1 MEVVADNIN
10 YRREELNNLRT
21 ITLKKLR
28 KGKGGGRP
36 YKPIKHF
43 TREQL
48 NQMVNIKLNELNE
61 IIEY

>member
-21 ITLKKLR
+21 ITLKNLR
-28 KGKGGGRP
+28 KGKRGRP
-36 YKPIKHF
+36 YKPITHF

-48 NQMVNIKLNELNE
+48 NEMVIKKLNELNE
-61 IIEY
+61 N

>member
-28 KGKGGGRP
+28 KGKPGRP

-48 NQMVNIKLNELNE
+48 NEMVNIKLNELNE
-61 IIEY
+61 NN

>member
-21 ITLKKLR
+21 IILKKLR
-28 KGKGGGRP
+28 KGKRGRP
-36 YKPIKHF
+36 YKPITHF

-48 NQMVNIKLNELNE
+48 NEMVNIKLNELNE
-61 IIEY
+61 C